1 LDKKSIENAL
11 DNVYSSAKERKFDES
26 IELIMTF
33 KNLNIKNKEHRVDY
47 FVALPHPYLS
57 KVRSLV
63 FVKDKHLAEGLKGV
77 VDKIILDEEI
87 PKIQKKDA
95 KKMSAEYDV
104 FLAEGPVM
112 LTIGKYLGQVL
123 SPRGKMPTIAP
134 PNPQAIKVLIDAAPS
149 KVKVSNTKNKS
160 SVALQLK
167 IGRRSMAKPEVAD
180 NVMAIYNS
188 IIEKLPAGK
197 HNVKALYV
205 KTTMSKPQKV
215 GDAEW
220 LDT

>member
-1 LDKKSIENAL
+1 MDKKVIEGAL
-11 DNVYSSAKERKFDES
+11 NTLYSGAKERKFDES
-26 IELIMTF
+26 IELIITF

-47 FVALPHPYLS
+47 FVNMPHPYLQS
-57 KVRSLV
+57 VKSLV

-77 VDKIILDEEI
+77 VDKIILDED
-87 PKIQKKDA
+87 IQKISKKEV
-95 KKMSAEYDV
+95 KKMSADYDV

-123 SPRGKMPTIAP
+123 SPRGKMPIIAP
-134 PNPQAIKVLIDAAPS
+134 GNPLAIKNIIDQATS
-149 KVKVSNTKNKS
+149 RIKVSNTKNKS

-167 IGRRSMAKPEVAD
+167 VGRKSMNKPDVAE

-197 HNVKALYV
+197 HNVRALYV
-205 KTTMSKPQKV
+205 KTTMSKPEKV
-215 GDAEW
+215 GGGEW
-220 LDT
+220 LDI